1 MTRRLA
7 LASPTTRRSIRP
19 SEVLHEG
26 QGWAIRRSRPTDALA
41 VSELLREVPF
51 GGEFPV
57 VEERQEDAF
66 ALRNIRTMDAGSAPD
81 IYIVESQGFVAGS
94 ACVVVRP
101 GAATGGIVPLAH
113 LTDVRLRPELR
124 AGKVLPTLLRIALE
138 DVRVRLGAELAV
150 MHLLDRDH
158 VALAP
163 FIRRSRERY
172 EQPMAQ
178 VAGLTDLLLIPL
190 GRHTDIPRHFSAAAH
205 HDLPELGTFI
215 SARQASRRFAEPVS
229 IETLAHELTRLPDQ
243 RVDHTFMMRDA
254 TGALS
259 ACLTV
264 VDTGRFRRF
273 VPLQPTGWARAESL
287 VQRSAS
293 ALGLAPAAPGE
304 GETAEVLWVST
315 IEARGDEPARLQALL
330 EGVLAAHAESS
341 WDWLG
346 VALPR
351 GPQTTALA
359 QALRAT
365 TFPISVLVLSLAGT
379 RWNNVDLRAPR
390 VRVNAAFL

>member
-1 MTRRLA
+1 MS
-7 LASPTTRRSIRP
+7 SPTTRRSIRP
-19 SEVLHEG
+19 AEVLHEG
-26 QGWAIRRSRPTDALA
+26 EGWLIRRSRPGDTVA
-41 VSELLREVPF
+41 VAELLREVPF
-51 GGEFPV
+51 GGPLPIAEDRGV
-57 VEERQEDAF
+57 DAF
-66 ALRNIRTMDAGSAPD
+66 ALRNIRTMDPATAPEIYVVEARGS
-81 IYIVESQGFVAGS
+81 VAGS

-101 GAATGGIVPLAH
+101 GAATGAVVPLAH

-124 AGKVLPTLLRIALE
+124 GGKVLPTLLRLALE

-150 MHLLDRDH
+150 MQLLDRDH
-158 VALAP
+158 AALAP
-163 FIRRSRERY
+163 FIRRTRERF

-178 VAGLTDLLLIPL
+178 VAGLADVLLIPV
-190 GRHTDIPRHFSAAAH
+190 GHHHEVPRHFSAAAH

-215 SARQASRRFAEPVS
+215 AARQSSRRFAELVS
-229 IETLAHELTRLPDQ
+229 MESLAQELTRLPGQ
-243 RVDHTFMMRDA
+243 RVDQTFMMRDP

-273 VPLQPTGWARAESL
+273 IPLAPTGMARAEAL
-287 VQRSAS
+287 VRRSAS
-293 ALGLAPAAPGE
+293 ALGLAPPMPADDEA
-304 GETAEVLWVST
+304 AEVLWVSS

-330 EGVLAAHAESS
+330 EGVLATHEESA

-359 QALRAT
+359 RALRAT
-365 TFPISVLVLSLAGT
+365 VVPLSVLVLSLAGT

-390 VRVNAAFL
+390 VRINAAFL

>member
-1 MTRRLA
+1 MA
-7 LASPTTRRSIRP
+7 
-19 SEVLHEG
+19 
-26 QGWAIRRSRPTDALA
+26 
-41 VSELLREVPF
+41 ELLRDVPF
-51 GGEFPV
+51 GGAVPI
-57 VEERQEDAF
+57 VEERGKDAF
-66 ALRNIRTMDAGSAPD
+66 ALRNIRTMDAATAPE
-81 IYIVESQGFVAGS
+81 IYIVEAQGFVAGS

-101 GAATGGIVPLAH
+101 GAATGGVVPLAH

-124 AGKVLPTLLRIALE
+124 GGKVLPTLLRLALE

-150 MHLLDRDH
+150 TQVLDRDH
-158 VALAP
+158 TALAP
-163 FIRRSRERY
+163 FIRRTRERF

-178 VAGLTDLLLIPL
+178 VAALADLLLIPL
-190 GRHTDIPRHFSAAAH
+190 GRHHEVPRHFSAAAL

-229 IETLAHELTRLPDQ
+229 IESLAQELTRLPDQ
-243 RVDHTFMMRDA
+243 RVDHTFMVRDP

-264 VDTGRFRRF
+264 VDTGRYRRF
-273 VPLQPTGWARAESL
+273 VPLAPAGLARAEAL
-287 VQRSAS
+287 VRRSAS
-293 ALGLAPAAPGE
+293 ALGILPPTPAD

-315 IEARGDEPARLQALL
+315 IEARGDEPARLQAVL
-330 EGVLAAHAESS
+330 EGVMAAHVDSP

-359 QALRAT
+359 HALRAT
-365 TFPISVLVLSLAGT
+365 VVPLSVLVLSLAGT

-390 VRVNAAFL
+390 VRLNAAFL